1 MGYVP
6 TSSSRPAPSPLV
18 LRYEAEQSAIVVLVK
33 DLESELSAIVAGA
46 VADLPDDEH
55 DVEGPSIG
63 FERARVTAL
72 LHSTEVRRELI
83 DHALVDARAGIGAAC
98 RVCSTPIPADR
109 LAALPGVNTCVD
121 CSATSIR
128 PRYGLAR

>member
-1 MGYVP
+1 VSTP
-6 TSSSRPAPSPLV
+6 SSRPDPSALV
-18 LRYEAEQSAIVVLVK
+18 LRYEAEQSAIAVLVR
-33 DLESELSAIVAGA
+33 DLEAELSAIVAGA
-46 VADLPDDEH
+46 AADVPDDEH

-72 LHSTEVRRELI
+72 LQSTEARRELI

-98 RVCSTPIPADR
+98 RVCSRPIPAER
-109 LAALPGVNTCVD
+109 LAALPGVNTCID
-121 CSATSIR
+121 CSATSTR